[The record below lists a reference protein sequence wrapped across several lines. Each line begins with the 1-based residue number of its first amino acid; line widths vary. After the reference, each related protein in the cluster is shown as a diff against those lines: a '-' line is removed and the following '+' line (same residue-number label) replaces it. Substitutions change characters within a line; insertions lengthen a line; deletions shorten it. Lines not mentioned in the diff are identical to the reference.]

1 MGFKDTEQG
10 ESAWLGDQL
19 NVRERQ
25 GTVKITFQVVYLDSW
40 VNDCS
45 FPQERKYKRS

>member
-25 GTVKITFQVVYLDSW
+25 GDSQ
-40 VNDCS
+40 DY
-45 FPQERKYKRS
+45 FPGCLLG